1 MVNQKIKESE
11 GFEMNRKIYGMGVIL
26 VVMAVLLTGV
36 APVTAAEKT
45 EFPCTET
52 FVATLD
58 PGSWA
63 FPDGNIHIRGSV
75 SLFREEAPD
84 PRSVGD
90 NTVVANANWR
100 SDGTG
105 PIWGTWRLET
115 DEGGAWE
122 GTWNGMMTEAGAW
135 YNARGDGSGLYTG
148 MKMWVDMNFGA
159 CQVTILEH

>member
-1 MVNQKIKESE
+1 M
-11 GFEMNRKIYGMGVIL
+11 IYLAVI
-26 VVMAVLLTGV
+26 AVLMIGV
-36 APVTAAEKT
+36 ALVTPAEKT
-45 EFPCTET
+45 EFACTET
-52 FVATLD
+52 FVAALD

-63 FPDGNIHIRGSV
+63 FPDGNIHLRGRV
-75 SLFREEAPD
+75 SIFREEAPD

-90 NTVVANANWR
+90 NTVVANANLR

-135 YNARGDGSGLYTG
+135 YNARGDGSGMYTG
-148 MKMWVDMNFGA
+148 MKMFVDMSFGE
-159 CQVTILEH
+159 CQVTILAH